1 MAARHLDFICRFI
14 WTSNQEPPMNVR
26 YRVKLTRYERDELGV
41 VSEGKNRARKLKR
54 DPIGRGRG
62 GQR

>member
-1 MAARHLDFICRFI
+1 
-14 WTSNQEPPMNVR
+14 MNVR
-26 YRVKLTRYERDELGV
+26 YRVTLTRYERDEVGEL
-41 VSEGKNRARKLKR
+41 VSGGKNRARKLKR

>member
-1 MAARHLDFICRFI
+1 
-14 WTSNQEPPMNVR
+14 MNVR
-26 YRVKLTRYERDELGV
+26 YRVRLTRYERDELGV